1 MLIHTTTYHL
11 DLSKAH
17 NFIIWLNECYF
28 PAVEETGMLKNPR
41 IFRVLSHKEEGSE
54 CFTVQFEVEDSA
66 TLHHWLVK
74 QGNALY
80 QEMQKVFENDVV
92 GFSTLL
98 EVIK

>member
-1 MLIHTTTYHL
+1 MLH
-11 DLSKAH
+11 S
-17 NFIIWLNECYF
+17 
-28 PAVEETGMLKNPR
+28 PR
-41 IFRVLSHKEEGSE
+41 VFRVVGRTEEGSE

-66 TLHHWLVK
+66 TLHRWLVK
-74 QGNALY
+74 QGNALH